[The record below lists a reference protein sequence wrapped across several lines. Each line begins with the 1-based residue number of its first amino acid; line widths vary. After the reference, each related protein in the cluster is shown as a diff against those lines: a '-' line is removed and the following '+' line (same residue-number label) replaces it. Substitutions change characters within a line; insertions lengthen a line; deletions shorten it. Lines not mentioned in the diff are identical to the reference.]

1 MVNENGGG
9 SGGSVGAGRPIPSA
23 DRILVKLRNMIANQQ
38 YYEAH
43 QLYRTLY
50 FRYRNWGKFRELQ
63 ELLFEGAILF
73 LNKEQ
78 FNSGSDL
85 SSLFLDSLDTDPL
98 VQQILTSPKDRNEL
112 YRRIGELFARIPT
125 GTPERM
131 TYAINALKLDA
142 SKFDV
147 SLIHHNLAIV
157 LFQEKN
163 FPEARYHFLHAG
175 PSSGPECAQML
186 IEYQVSSASSSEI
199 DLFIVQFVLQVLCL
213 KNGPIRVPDGQQSYD
228 TIRLP
233 AQESADHRSPQEQLA
248 TLTLR
253 FYVEKHPRIGGTSP
267 PFKYPL
273 INFVWL
279 LLIALPAG
287 QLHVFR
293 LLCDLYAVSLNRDPE
308 FRKYLRRI
316 GENYFGLPVEQ
327 NRPQGLFGNLL
338 QSLFAAEDEDDSL
351 DSVTSNQAPGNP
363 VAAAAAAPSVG
374 SRISR
379 AVRSHQVEDLD

>member
-1 MVNENGGG
+1 MVNEKGG
-9 SGGSVGAGRPIPSA
+9 SEDGSGSQAVAGRTIPSA

-73 LNKEQ
+73 LSKEQ

-85 SSLFLDSLDTDPL
+85 SSLFLDSLDKDPL
-98 VQQILTSPKDRNEL
+98 IEEILSGSKERNEL
-112 YRRIGELFARIPT
+112 YRRIGELFARIPAA
-125 GTPERM
+125 TPERM
-131 TYAINALKLDA
+131 TFAVNALKLDPR
-142 SKFDV
+142 KFDL

-175 PSSGPECAQML
+175 PKSGAECAQML
-186 IEYQVSSASSSEI
+186 VEYQVSSASSAEV

-213 KNGPIRVPDGQQSYD
+213 KDGPIRPPISQYSCD
-228 TIRLP
+228 TLRLP
-233 AQESADHRSPQEQLA
+233 ADESEGRRSSQEQLA
-248 TLTLR
+248 SLTLR
-253 FYVEKHPRIGGTSP
+253 FYVEKHPRIGTSMP

-293 LLCDLYAVSLNRDPE
+293 LLCDLYAVSLNRDTE
-308 FRKYLRRI
+308 YRKYLRRI

-338 QSLFAAEDEDDSL
+338 QSLFSGDDDESDDSM
-351 DSVTSNQAPGNP
+351 TTTP
-363 VAAAAAAPSVG
+363 AAAVAPRV
-374 SRISR
+374 SRP
-379 AVRSHQVEDLD
+379 VRSHQVEDLD